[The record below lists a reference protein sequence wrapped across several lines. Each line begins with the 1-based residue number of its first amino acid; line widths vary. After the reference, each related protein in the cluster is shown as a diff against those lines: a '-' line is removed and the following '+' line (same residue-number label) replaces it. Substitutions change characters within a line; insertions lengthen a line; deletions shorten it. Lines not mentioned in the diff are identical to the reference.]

1 MFCPKCGNQLPDNG
15 LFCPNCGNPL
25 EKKKR
30 SIKIPV
36 IISIVIILG
45 VVAAVGAMITN
56 GKARD
61 NNFNVNIGNGGTE
74 EKRDSSNNNQE
85 VPKNEKKMIEKA
97 VEISKAYIE
106 QQLLKENDDI
116 SIKYLFDSESEIDYK
131 KQEDGTYKIS
141 YIVDSYNN
149 KTNDTKSYMVNIVAD
164 SNKIKIAMIDYI
176 NECNEYLK
184 NPDNYDYVEHFV
196 TYDWNGKVVADDT
209 DGNYGELDETT
220 DNVLQLSNGLKVI
233 FPEKWTGKYE
243 SVENN
248 TSYSVY
254 EKTTWE
260 SDSEADGCLFY
271 IVKIMSCE
279 ELEYFPEHKILGV
292 YEDSGEKVGLI
303 ISYPT
308 DVTWDENNSEAT
320 NAYQELSNSIDEITF
335 DTSDIKNFIE
345 CDEANISDYLPESL
359 N

>member
-15 LFCPNCGNPL
+15 LFCTNCGNPL

-45 VVAAVGAMITN
+45 VVAAVGAMVTN

-74 EKRDSSNNNQE
+74 EKRDSSKSSHTKLSNNDSEN
-85 VPKNEKKMIEKA
+85 VTKA
-97 VEISKAYIE
+97 VEISKTYVKQELVDGLIGMSLE
-106 QQLLKENDDI
+106 YYEPEYQKNDDGSYLI
-116 SIKYLFDSESEIDYK
+116 GYFVYRDSKYADQMKSTYYVQILADEKELKVGMNYYEKSFDDYMK
-131 KQEDGTYKIS
+131 DAYGVSLVSDI
-141 YIVDSYNN
+141 
-149 KTNDTKSYMVNIVAD
+149 
-164 SNKIKIAMIDYI
+164 
-176 NECNEYLK
+176 EYAI
-184 NPDNYDYVEHFV
+184 
-196 TYDWNGKVVADDT
+196 TYDWNGNVITGDT

-248 TSYSVY
+248 TSYSFY

-345 CDEANISDYLPESL
+345 CDEANISDYLPKSS